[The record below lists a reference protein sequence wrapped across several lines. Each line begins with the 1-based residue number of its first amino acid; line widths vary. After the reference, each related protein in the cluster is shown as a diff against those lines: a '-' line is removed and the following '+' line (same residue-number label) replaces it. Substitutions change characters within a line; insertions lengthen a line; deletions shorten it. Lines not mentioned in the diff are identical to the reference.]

1 MFIIRKANFRISFKH
16 FCFLGKANAYVVAW
30 FYAND
35 SVKKYLRSWSNSNQW
50 CLFLP
55 KLAPTPSVRMP
66 LREGTRLLQ
75 GQAILVHLLSR
86 LFRASLTRRWLG
98 EVLGGHFFPHSAYKV
113 NIPHTSHTQENNMKT
128 RWDKIKCKKLEP
140 LRDHGNV
147 NGVYTGWSLSQNPPI
162 PSPGKRVSL
171 SEVFRRG
178 FISMSHEFRPL

>member
-1 MFIIRKANFRISFKH
+1 MQT
-16 FCFLGKANAYVVAW
+16 
-30 FYAND
+30 ND

-75 GQAILVHLLSR
+75 GQALLVHLLSR
-86 LFRASLTRRWLG
+86 LFKPALPEDDW
-98 EVLGGHFFPHSAYKV
+98 VKFWVAIFFPHSAYKV
-113 NIPHTSHTQENNMKT
+113 NIPHTPHTPENNMKT
-128 RWDKIKCKKLEP
+128 RRDKIKCKKLEP

-171 SEVFRRG
+171 SEVFRKG

>member
-1 MFIIRKANFRISFKH
+1 MQT
-16 FCFLGKANAYVVAW
+16 
-30 FYAND
+30 ND

-86 LFRASLTRRWLG
+86 LFKPALPEDDW
-98 EVLGGHFFPHSAYKV
+98 VKFWVAIFFPHSAYKV
-113 NIPHTSHTQENNMKT
+113 NIPHIPHTQENNMKT
-128 RWDKIKCKKLEP
+128 RRDKIKCKKTQTPKRSWKCQWRIHWVESQSEP
-140 LRDHGNV
+140 SN
-147 NGVYTGWSLSQNPPI
+147 

>member
-1 MFIIRKANFRISFKH
+1 MQT
-16 FCFLGKANAYVVAW
+16 
-30 FYAND
+30 ND

-75 GQAILVHLLSR
+75 GQALLVHLLSR
-86 LFRASLTRRWLG
+86 LFKPALPEDDW
-98 EVLGGHFFPHSAYKV
+98 VKFWVAIFFPHSAYKV
-113 NIPHTSHTQENNMKT
+113 NIPHTPHTPENNMKT
-128 RWDKIKCKKLEP
+128 RRDKIKCKKLEP

>member
-1 MFIIRKANFRISFKH
+1 MQT
-16 FCFLGKANAYVVAW
+16 
-30 FYAND
+30 ND

-75 GQAILVHLLSR
+75 GQALLVHLLSR
-86 LFRASLTRRWLG
+86 LFKPALPEDDW
-98 EVLGGHFFPHSAYKV
+98 VKFWVAIFFPHSAYKV
-113 NIPHTSHTQENNMKT
+113 NIPHTPHTPENNMKT
-128 RWDKIKCKKLEP
+128 RRDKIKCKKLEP

-147 NGVYTGWSLSQNPPI
+147 NGVYTGWSLSRNPPI